1 MNRKQ
6 FAILVVLLVVLGG
19 AGLLLLKKQNQE
31 SGAGEQGAGQKILG
45 DKFPINDVAQITIK
59 GGTNTLNLVKKDDA
73 WRVHERDD
81 YAANFTQISE
91 TLIKLAD
98 LKAAQVEQV
107 GPSQLGRLELTP
119 PGSGTNSG
127 TLLDLKDK
135 DGKSLKSLT
144 LGKKHVRKPQ
154 SATPSPYGDDGF
166 PDGRY
171 VMVSGNSQD
180 ALLISD
186 PLNNL
191 DPKPSEWLK
200 KDFFHVERPKAVA
213 VTFPVATNSW
223 KIVRDTE
230 SGDWK
235 FADAKPDEK
244 LDSTK
249 ASGVSNPFSSPSF
262 NDVLSLSA
270 KPEDNGLD
278 KPTLVT
284 IDTFD
289 DFTYTVKV
297 GKKSGDDYPVNVAVA
312 ANFPKERIP
321 AKDEKPEDK
330 DKADKA
336 WKERQKQLE
345 TKLKDAQAF
354 EKWTYLVPS
363 YNVDPLLKEH
373 KDLLEEK
380 KKEEPKPA
388 DKADASTPTD
398 KKDEVKADAT
408 AEVKPN

>member
-6 FAILVVLLVVLGG
+6 FVILVVLLVVLGG

-31 SGAGEQGAGQKILG
+31 SNAGEQGAGQKILG
-45 DKFPINDVAQITIK
+45 EKFPVNDVAQITIK
-59 GGTNTLNLVKKDDA
+59 SGTNTLNLVKKDDL
-73 WRVHERDD
+73 WRVRERDD
-81 YAANFTQISE
+81 YAANFQQISE
-91 TLIKLAD
+91 VLIKLAD
-98 LKAAQVEQV
+98 MKAAQVEQI

-119 PGSGTNSG
+119 PGSGNNSG
-127 TLLDLKDK
+127 TLVDLKDK
-135 DGKSLKSLT
+135 DGKPLKSLT
-144 LGKKHVRKPQ
+144 LGKKHVQKSK
-154 SATPSPYGDDGF
+154 SATPSPYGDEGF

-186 PLNNL
+186 SLNNL
-191 DPKPSEWLK
+191 EPKASEWLK
-200 KDFFHVERPKAVA
+200 KDFFHVERPKAIA

-230 SGDWK
+230 SGEWK

-244 LDSTK
+244 LDTSK
-249 ASGVSNPFSSPSF
+249 VSGVSNPFSSPSF
-262 NDVLSLSA
+262 NDIVSLSA
-270 KPEDNGLD
+270 KPDDNGLD

-297 GKKSGDDYPVNVAVA
+297 GKKTSDDYPIMMAVEA
-312 ANFPKERIP
+312 HFPAERIP

-354 EKWTYLVPS
+354 AKWTYLVPS
-363 YNVDPLLKEH
+363 YSVDPILKDR

-380 KKEEPKPA
+380 KKDEPKPA
-388 DKADASTPTD
+388 DKADASPS
-398 KKDEVKADAT
+398 KGDEVKANAT
-408 AEVKPN
+408 IEAKPN